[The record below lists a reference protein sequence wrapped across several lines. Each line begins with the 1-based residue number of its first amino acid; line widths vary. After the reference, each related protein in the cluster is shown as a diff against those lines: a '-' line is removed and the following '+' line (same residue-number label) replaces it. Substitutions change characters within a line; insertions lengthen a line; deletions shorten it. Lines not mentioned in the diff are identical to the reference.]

1 MKKLSIIIPTLDSHK
16 IVIRQIKRYYLLIN
30 DSIKPDVN
38 VIIVDDGS
46 RPPLVEYLKGAGIEF
61 IKEPEKFKGLDV
73 YKYDLF
79 TIIETKNYTKWTQGI
94 ACNIGVEY
102 SDSDY
107 IVGFAIDHYFDEGSL
122 SEALNFDGV
131 CLRFK
136 RKSAYIDEE
145 GNIDIQGVV
154 RTAFDIYCMKRSAYL
169 DVGGYDQ
176 NLGGRYGG
184 IDLNFKRRFNRKY
197 KQESMSSSYVY
208 RYPVYDSELFHKLE
222 RIVEG

>member
-1 MKKLSIIIPTLDSHK
+1 MKRLSIIIPTLDSHK
-16 IVIRQIKRYYLLIN
+16 IVIRQIKRYNRLIN

-46 RPPLVEYLKGAGIEF
+46 RPSLVEYLKEVGIEF
-61 IKEPEKFKGLDV
+61 VKEPDGFKGLDV
-73 YKYDLF
+73 YKHDYF

-102 SDSDY
+102 SDSEY
-107 IVGFAIDHYFDEGSL
+107 IVGFAIDHYFDENSL
-122 SEALNFDGV
+122 SEALAFNEI

-136 RKSAYIDEE
+136 RKSAWIDED
-145 GNIDIQGVV
+145 GNIEAIRVV

-197 KQESMSSSYVY
+197 KHESTSDSYVY